1 MNNVLIIGIIT
12 VAIIIAVVA
21 LMLISQ
27 KSSQPS
33 LAVMPGSITEQPSS
47 QPSLAVMPGSITEQP
62 FIVYSGVNFT
72 GESLELPGPG
82 KYPLDPECG
91 TGKIIPFKPKSVK
104 MPDKYRIGLLGDY
117 RNPGDT
123 KCGPSI
129 IWTTDPSQFSDLNKA
144 FTPYIY
150 ANVNGSVIIED
161 KNTKR
166 YREDRYY

>member
-27 KSSQPS
+27 K
-33 LAVMPGSITEQPSS
+33 SS

-104 MPDKYRIGLLGDY
+104 MPDRYRLGLLGY
-117 RNPGDT
+117 HGNPGDT

-129 IWTTDPSQFSDLNKA
+129 IWATEPSQFRDLTTF
-144 FTPYIY
+144 FTPWAY
-150 ANVNGSVIIED
+150 ANINGSVVIED